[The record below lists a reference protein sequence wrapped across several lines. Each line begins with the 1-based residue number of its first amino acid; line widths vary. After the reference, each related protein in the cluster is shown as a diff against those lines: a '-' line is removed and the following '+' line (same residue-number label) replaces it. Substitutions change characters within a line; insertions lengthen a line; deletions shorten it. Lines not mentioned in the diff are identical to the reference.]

1 MRGSYLEKTK
11 PSKGR
16 KNNNRK
22 INSKQYVSDTR
33 CNSRVS
39 FFRLKQKTSES
50 GCYRPCFF
58 WLYEAKNYF
67 FTFSVREMKEKGRLK
82 WRYR

>member
-16 KNNNRK
+16 KIHNRK

-39 FFRLKQKTSES
+39 FFS
-50 GCYRPCFF
+50 P
-58 WLYEAKNYF
+58 
-67 FTFSVREMKEKGRLK
+67 SVVEGEMRKVG
-82 WRYR
+82 